1 MVNTLPALKILW
13 KDTFSVIEYQQV
25 KKPNGSTGFTEV
37 MVLDGE
43 PCKLSFSNLREVNQ
57 NDANAVI
64 VQSTKLFFENRI
76 EVKSGSKI
84 IVKRE
89 GRTFEFS
96 QSGEPGIFFSHTEIT
111 LVPWKGW
118 A

>member
-1 MVNTLPALKILW
+1 MVNTLPALKTLW
-13 KDTFSVIEYQQV
+13 KDTFSVVEYQQI
-25 KKPNGSTGFTEV
+25 KQPNGATGFIEV
-37 MVLDGE
+37 TVLENE

-57 NDANAVI
+57 NDANAII
-64 VQSTKLFFENRI
+64 VQTTKLFFENRI
-76 EVKSGSKI
+76 DVKSGSKI

-89 GRTFEFS
+89 DRTFEYS